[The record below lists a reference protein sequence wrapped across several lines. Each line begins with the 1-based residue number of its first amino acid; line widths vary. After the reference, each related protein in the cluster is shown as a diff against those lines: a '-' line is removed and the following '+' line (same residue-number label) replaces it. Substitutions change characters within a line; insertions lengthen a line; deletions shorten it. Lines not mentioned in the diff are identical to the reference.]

1 MTRDEFNQ
9 FCSSL
14 PAAHH
19 VLQWHDSDVWKVGN
33 KVFAICNRSSDLIPG
48 ITFKTS
54 AFDYE
59 VLREKPGM
67 RPAPYLASRGMTW
80 IQRYDY
86 SEISDDQLQYYITE
100 SHRIIV
106 SGFSRRKRSELGL

>member
-1 MTRDEFNQ
+1 MTRDEFNH

-14 PAAHH
+14 PATHH
-19 VLQWHDSDVWKVGN
+19 VVQWHNSDVWKVGD
-33 KVFAICNRSSDLIPG
+33 KVFAICDGSSDTIPG

-54 AFDYE
+54 EFDYE
-59 VLREKPGM
+59 VLREKSGL
-67 RPAPYLASRGMTW
+67 RPAPYLAPRGMTW

-86 SEISDDQLQYYITE
+86 SELSDDKLQNYISE

-106 SGFSRRKRSELGL
+106 SGFPRRKRSDLGL